1 MAKDALASYLNDH
14 LAGSAAALDLL
25 QRMRDANEGNEVGET
40 VADLHEAIKQDR
52 AALETIMQSL
62 DVDVSSLR
70 QAGGRAVEKVSRV
83 KLDEWATGD
92 RDLSLLLET
101 EALALGIEGKM
112 AGWYSLK
119 QLPAGRLDDVDLDG
133 LIDRARQQRATVEEL
148 RLAAARAAFA

>member
-1 MAKDALASYLNDH
+1 MATAALASYLNDH

-25 QRMRDANEGNEVGET
+25 QRMRATNEGNEVGET
-40 VADLHEAIKQDR
+40 VAELHEAIKQDR

-101 EALALGIEGKM
+101 EALALGIEGKV
-112 AGWYSLK
+112 AGWCSLK
-119 QLPAGRLDDVDLDG
+119 QLPASRLNDVDLDA
-133 LIDRARQQRATVEEL
+133 LVDRARQQRVTVEEL

>member
-25 QRMRDANEGNEVGET
+25 QRMRDANEGNEVGKT
-40 VADLHEAIKQDR
+40 VADLHEAIEQDR
-52 AALETIMQSL
+52 AALETIMESL
-62 DVDVSSLR
+62 DVGVSSLR
-70 QAGGRAVEKVSRV
+70 QAGGRAAEKVSRV
-83 KLDEWATGD
+83 KLDEWVTGD

-112 AGWYSLK
+112 AGWFSLK
-119 QLPAGRLDDVDLDG
+119 QLPAGRLDNVDLDG
-133 LIDRARQQRATVEEL
+133 LIGRARQQRATVEEL

>member
-40 VADLHEAIKQDR
+40 VADLHEAIKQDG
-52 AALETIMQSL
+52 AALETIMETL

-70 QAGGRAVEKVSRV
+70 RAGGRAVEKVSRV

-112 AGWYSLK
+112 AGWCSLK

-133 LIDRARQQRATVEEL
+133 LIGRARQQRATVEEL

>member
-1 MAKDALASYLNDH
+1 MATDALASYLNDH

-25 QRMRDANEGNEVGET
+25 QRMRDANEGNEVGKT

-62 DVDVSSLR
+62 DVDVSFLR

-112 AGWYSLK
+112 AGWCSLK

-133 LIDRARQQRATVEEL
+133 LIGRARQQRATVEEL

>member
-1 MAKDALASYLNDH
+1 MI
-14 LAGSAAALDLL
+14 LL

-40 VADLHEAIKQDR
+40 VADLHEAIKQDG
-52 AALETIMQSL
+52 AALETIMETL

-70 QAGGRAVEKVSRV
+70 RAGGRAVEKVSRV

-112 AGWYSLK
+112 AGWCSLK
-119 QLPAGRLDDVDLDG
+119 QLPASRLDDVDLDG
-133 LIDRARQQRATVEEL
+133 LIGRARQQRATVEEL

>member
-1 MAKDALASYLNDH
+1 
-14 LAGSAAALDLL
+14 
-25 QRMRDANEGNEVGET
+25 MRDANEGNEVGET
-40 VADLHEAIKQDR
+40 VADLHEAIKQDG
-52 AALETIMQSL
+52 AALETIMETL

-112 AGWYSLK
+112 AGWCSLK
-119 QLPAGRLDDVDLDG
+119 QLPASRLDDVDLDG
-133 LIDRARQQRATVEEL
+133 LIGRARQQRATVEEL

>member
-40 VADLHEAIKQDR
+40 VADLHEAIEQDG
-52 AALETIMQSL
+52 AALETIMETL

-70 QAGGRAVEKVSRV
+70 QAGGQAVEKVSRV

-112 AGWYSLK
+112 AGWCSLK
-119 QLPAGRLDDVDLDG
+119 QLPASRLDDVDLDG
-133 LIDRARQQRATVEEL
+133 LIGRARQQRATVEEL

>member
-40 VADLHEAIKQDR
+40 VADLHEAIKQDG
-52 AALETIMQSL
+52 AALETIMETL

-70 QAGGRAVEKVSRV
+70 RAGGRAVEKVSRV

-112 AGWYSLK
+112 AGWCSLK
-119 QLPAGRLDDVDLDG
+119 QLPASRLDDVDLDG
-133 LIDRARQQRATVEEL
+133 LIGRARQQRATVEEL

>member
-40 VADLHEAIKQDR
+40 VADLHEAIKQDG
-52 AALETIMQSL
+52 AALETIMETL
-62 DVDVSSLR
+62 DFDVSSLR

-112 AGWYSLK
+112 AGWCALK
-119 QLPAGRLDDVDLDG
+119 ELPADRLNDVDLDE
-133 LIDRARQQRATVEEL
+133 LIGRARHQRATVEGL
-148 RLAAARAAFA
+148 RRDAARAAFA

>member
-40 VADLHEAIKQDR
+40 VADLHEAIKQDG
-52 AALETIMQSL
+52 AALETIMETL

-70 QAGGRAVEKVSRV
+70 RAGGRAVEKVSRV

-112 AGWYSLK
+112 AGWCALK
-119 QLPAGRLDDVDLDG
+119 QLPASPLNDVDQDG
-133 LIDRARQQRATVEEL
+133 LIGRARQQRATVEEL
-148 RLAAARAAFA
+148 RLTAARAAFA

>member
-1 MAKDALASYLNDH
+1 
-14 LAGSAAALDLL
+14 
-25 QRMRDANEGNEVGET
+25 MRDANEGNEVGET
-40 VADLHEAIKQDR
+40 VADLHEAIKQDG
-52 AALETIMQSL
+52 AALETIMETL

-70 QAGGRAVEKVSRV
+70 RAGGRAVEKVSRV

-112 AGWYSLK
+112 AGWCSLK
-119 QLPAGRLDDVDLDG
+119 QLPASRLDDVDLDG
-133 LIDRARQQRATVEEL
+133 LIGRARQQRATVEEL

>member
-1 MAKDALASYLNDH
+1 
-14 LAGSAAALDLL
+14 
-25 QRMRDANEGNEVGET
+25 MRDANEGNEVGET
-40 VADLHEAIKQDR
+40 VADLHEAIKQDG
-52 AALETIMQSL
+52 AALETIMETL

-112 AGWYSLK
+112 AGWCSLK

-133 LIDRARQQRATVEEL
+133 LIGRARQQRATVEEL

>member
-25 QRMRDANEGNEVGET
+25 QRMRDANEGNEVGKT

-112 AGWYSLK
+112 AGWCSLK

-133 LIDRARQQRATVEEL
+133 LIGRARQQRATVEEL

>member
-1 MAKDALASYLNDH
+1 
-14 LAGSAAALDLL
+14 
-25 QRMRDANEGNEVGET
+25 MRAANEGNEVGET

-112 AGWYSLK
+112 AVWCFSSSY
-119 QLPAGRLDDVDLDG
+119 RRVG
-133 LIDRARQQRATVEEL
+133 LTTSTWTG
-148 RLAAARAAFA
+148 

>member
-25 QRMRDANEGNEVGET
+25 QRMRDANEGNEVGKT

-112 AGWYSLK
+112 AGWCSLK
-119 QLPAGRLDDVDLDG
+119 QVPAGRLDDVDLDG
-133 LIDRARQQRATVEEL
+133 LIGRARQQRATVEEL

>member
-40 VADLHEAIKQDR
+40 VADLHEAIEQDG
-52 AALETIMQSL
+52 AALETIMETL

-112 AGWYSLK
+112 AGWCSLK

-133 LIDRARQQRATVEEL
+133 LIGRARQQRATVEEL